1 MNQPGLQQRI
11 AHAFS
16 IAILCLQGCAVAW
29 LVLSSSANAQ
39 PPQSQSLQS
48 QPPQSQ
54 SLQSQLLQSQPRA
67 SSAKPNVK
75 PRQSVEG
82 KKLET
87 QYQRWLPLP
96 TGLPPDAEQL
106 EQLLQRS
113 LPSSSSPA
121 KEADIKRLQDVI
133 KELSDQLPPGLKA
146 KNLDGISNELLSKAL
161 EDPEVRKKAEQLVE
175 QYQQSKKADGESDLA
190 KELDSLKSNA
200 PSSKNS
206 DPPKANSPNPKP
218 KDSLPKG
225 GPPQSNSSGDLQP
238 EAGQALDNKATE
250 GGSDRDSKN
259 GSNNSGQTGKPTT
272 DSLPEDP
279 FGSPQEARPTNPT
292 PSSAQKEML
301 ESMEDFLRE
310 AEEAEAKR
318 NAANGS
324 PANGPSETEP
334 KKSGNDAKNTRGTS
348 PEIKKQLQ
356 EKGFGPTLESILEDA
371 RKSAQEN
378 PNNTANPK
386 ETNTAKAT
394 TDRPDRPSVS
404 QPATKPSSPNA
415 PSARPSTSAA
425 PRDSAGTPPAWPT
438 QESIQAA
445 NQGASK
451 IANKATP
458 PPQENSWSSWLS
470 KFAEQV
476 MEASATPSTSNDR
489 ERSNPTASTTAR
501 PFEFSMPS
509 GWLLLFLA
517 ATIVGLVALWMYRR
531 QSVQAT
537 QLAVHSVSQHGDYI
551 KQPELILNRTDVVRA
566 FHQLAYRIAH
576 PLETWSTHR
585 RIVNQ
590 VSRTSPEIHSPVR
603 VISEVYEQARYLPS
617 DMELSEDQLASVRKA
632 IQACEP

>member
-1 MNQPGLQQRI
+1 M
-11 AHAFS
+11 
-16 IAILCLQGCAVAW
+16 LCLQGWAIAS
-29 LVLSSSANAQ
+29 LVFSPSANAQ
-39 PPQSQSLQS
+39 PPK
-48 QPPQSQ
+48 PP
-54 SLQSQLLQSQPRA
+54 A
-67 SSAKPNVK
+67 SSAKPNV
-75 PRQSVEG
+75 PLSQPLDG
-82 KKLET
+82 KNLET
-87 QYQRWLPLP
+87 PFQRWLPLP
-96 TGLPPDAEQL
+96 GGLPPDAAQL

-175 QYQQSKKADGESDLA
+175 QYQQSKKAEAFNDPTQSSKDPLA
-190 KELDSLKSNA
+190 KELDSLKNNA
-200 PSSKNS
+200 PSSKNTE
-206 DPPKANSPNPKP
+206 PPQANSADPKP
-218 KDSLPKG
+218 KDLLPKS

-238 EAGQALDNKATE
+238 EDSKAFDNKAME
-250 GGSDRDSKN
+250 GGGTRDKKN
-259 GSNNSGQTGKPTT
+259 GNNDSGQPGKQTT

-301 ESMEDFLRE
+301 ESMDDFLRE

-324 PANGPSETEP
+324 PAKGSSAAEP
-334 KKSGNDAKNTRGTS
+334 KKSDNDAKNARGTS

-356 EKGFGPTLESILEDA
+356 EKGFGPTLESILEEA
-371 RKSAQEN
+371 RKSSQGN
-378 PNNTANPK
+378 PNNASNPT

-394 TDRPDRPSVS
+394 NDRPVRPSTNS
-404 QPATKPSSPNA
+404 QATKPSSPNA
-415 PSARPSTSAA
+415 PPARPSTSAA
-425 PRDSAGTPPAWPT
+425 SRGSAGDPSALPT
-438 QESIQAA
+438 QESIQAT
-445 NQGASK
+445 NQDASK
-451 IANKATP
+451 IASKTTP

-489 ERSNPTASTTAR
+489 ERSNPTASPTTR

-551 KQPELILNRTDVVRA
+551 KQPELILNRADVVRA

-590 VSRTSPEIHSPVR
+590 VSRTSPEMHSPVR